1 MNTPT
6 VSFKLINWI
15 KKKSTGCVLLVLV
28 IVYFSISIL
37 FGVGYYFLAKSN
49 NFNTV
54 ESSVDQMDEQNSLE
68 IKTHHEIIDYIYFS
82 FITASTIGYGDFYP
96 TAAFGKALVVF
107 QSIFCSVYVAVMI

>member
-15 KKKSTGCVLLVLV
+15 KEEYRLCTLSLV

-54 ESSVDQMDEQNSLE
+54 ESSVDQMDEQSLE
-68 IKTHHEIIDYIYFS
+68 IKTPS
-82 FITASTIGYGDFYP
+82 
-96 TAAFGKALVVF
+96 
-107 QSIFCSVYVAVMI
+107 

>member
-107 QSIFCSVYVAVMI
+107 QSIF

>member
-15 KKKSTGCVLLVLV
+15 KKKSTDCVLLVLV

-68 IKTHHEIIDYIYFS
+68 IKTHHEIRLYFIPSLSVS
-82 FITASTIGYGDFYP
+82 FPSYLIAENPVPST
-96 TAAFGKALVVF
+96 K
-107 QSIFCSVYVAVMI
+107 SVT